1 MQKTRYFLL
10 DNENLVYFLKDTDK
24 VAKGYK
30 SLKGATARHQ
40 DKSSAALERSKW
52 HEMDKSHR
60 IIIKWKGKESKP
72 SFIYSD
78 DLEDSKA
85 FVVRI
90 KTMAD
95 QQYTERLQN
104 TASDV
109 SFFYRINLFRSF
121 WIGASR
127 VYDRKTKN

>member
-30 SLKGATARHQ
+30 SLQGATARHQ
-40 DKSSAALERSKW
+40 SKAEATLERSKW
-52 HEMDKSHR
+52 HDMDKSHR
-60 IIIKWKGKESKP
+60 IIIELKGKAGKP
-72 SFIYSD
+72 IFIYSD

-95 QQYTERLQN
+95 QQFTQRL
-104 TASDV
+104 
-109 SFFYRINLFRSF
+109 
-121 WIGASR
+121 
-127 VYDRKTKN
+127 